1 MKTINERFSYAIDL
15 IRQKQKDVAQ
25 KIGVSDAAISKICS
39 GKANPSQQT
48 IKSFCDNYGVD
59 RVWLETGEGEPFRQ
73 QSRADQIS
81 AAFARAMAGTSVSA
95 NLISSIALALDKLD
109 DDHAAAIIDILTEIV
124 KNCGPK

>member
-95 NLISSIALALDKLD
+95 NLISSIALALDQLD
-109 DDHAAAIIDILTEIV
+109 DDSAAAIVDILTEIV
-124 KNCGPK
+124 KNCGSK

>member
-1 MKTINERFSYAIDL
+1 MKTINERFSEAIEL
-15 IRQKQKDVAQ
+15 KEQKRTDVA
-25 KIGVSDAAISKICS
+25 KKLGITDAAISRICS
-39 GKANPSQQT
+39 GKSNPSQQT

-95 NLISSIALALDKLD
+95 NLISSIALALDQLD
-109 DDHAAAIIDILTEIV
+109 DDQAAAIVDILTEIV
-124 KNCGPK
+124 KNCGSK

>member
-95 NLISSIALALDKLD
+95 NLISSIALALDQLD
-109 DDHAAAIIDILTEIV
+109 DDHAAAIVDILTEIV
-124 KNCGPK
+124 KNCGSK

>member
-1 MKTINERFSYAIDL
+1 MKTINERFSYAIGL

-81 AAFARAMAGTSVSA
+81 AAFARAMAGTSLSA
-95 NLISSIALALDKLD
+95 NLISSIALALDQLD
-109 DDHAAAIIDILTEIV
+109 DDHAAAIVDILTEIV
-124 KNCGPK
+124 KNCGSK